1 MARTDIN
8 RYRGDTKDLVLK
20 LTQDKQVFDLT
31 GFSAVMGVNSEE
43 NPTED
48 NCVFQSTAAVDVTL
62 GTLTF
67 PFAAGDVDRIG
78 EFYYDVQL
86 TDGAGKIS
94 TIRKGKFIFAQDITK
109 QTSLFIPNVGG
120 RAFKGETSLAECT
133 LLRMLKLKNFK
144 ICILLLFYVLY

>member
-31 GFSAVMGVNSEE
+31 DFSAVMGVNIEE

-48 NCVFQSTAAVDVTL
+48 NCAFKATAVVDTAV
-62 GTLTF
+62 GTLIF
-67 PFAAGDVDRIG
+67 PFAAEDVDRVG

-86 TDGAGKIS
+86 TDGAGKTS
-94 TIRKGKFIFAQDITK
+94 TIRKGKMVFSQDITK
-109 QTSLFIPNVGG
+109 
-120 RAFKGETSLAECT
+120 
-133 LLRMLKLKNFK
+133 
-144 ICILLLFYVLY
+144 